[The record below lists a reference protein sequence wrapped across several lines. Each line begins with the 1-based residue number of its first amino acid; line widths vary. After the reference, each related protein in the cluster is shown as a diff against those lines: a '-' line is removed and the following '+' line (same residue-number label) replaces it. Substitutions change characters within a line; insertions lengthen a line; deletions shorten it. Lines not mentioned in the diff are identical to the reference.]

1 MRRLALMKITTTN
14 ATQIRRVLFAYPQA
28 ADRSLDVSVRGGF
41 SDSMNASASSTAS
54 VSKDVSDL
62 RSRRPPV

>member
-1 MRRLALMKITTTN
+1 MKITTMN
-14 ATQIRRVLFAYPQA
+14 ATQIKRVLFAYPQA

-41 SDSMNASASSTAS
+41 SASKNASATSTAP
-54 VSKDVSDL
+54 VSKDVSFF

>member
-1 MRRLALMKITTTN
+1 MENITTTN
-14 ATQIRRVLFAYPQA
+14 ATQIARVLFAYPQA

-41 SDSMNASASSTAS
+41 SASMNASASSTAP
-54 VSKDVSDL
+54 VSKDVSYL